1 MLTLEQ
7 ASDRANEI
15 RSLYANYESATYGRE
30 WTTQELM
37 LGFLG
42 DVGDLAKLVQAAT
55 GVRNIANADEKLAHE
70 FADCLWSL
78 HVLAKQ
84 LNVNIESAFEE
95 TMDSIEASLQTSH
108 YRDKNTNKSK

>member
-15 RSLYANYESATYGRE
+15 RSLYAKYEKATYGRE

-42 DVGDLAKLVQAAT
+42 DVGDLAKLVQATA

-70 FADCLWSL
+70 LADCLWSL
-78 HVLAKQ
+78 LVLAKQ
-84 LNVNIESAFEE
+84 LNVNIESAFES
-95 TMDSIEASLQTSH
+95 TMMSLERNLQVTSKK
-108 YRDKNTNKSK
+108 D